1 MAYYI
6 VYLAPLAMAAAAV
19 LAFRGAGMR
28 PAITIRFSKLAALL
42 SVATTACAGLL
53 LVLNGPG
60 SAAFPLPYDLGP
72 GVRVDALSVTM
83 MGLVSLVGWVVL
95 RYSARYLDGEANQ
108 GSFTGNLCAAL
119 ASVQLL
125 VQAGTLTQL
134 LLGWLAIGYFLQKL
148 LLFYPER
155 LAARRAARKEWI
167 TARIADITLLIGAM
181 MLFAGFGTGDLDL
194 IAKQAAGGDVAT
206 IALLAT
212 APIAVAAVVKSAQLP
227 LHGWLTEVMEAP
239 TPVSA
244 LLHAGIINAGGFLLV
259 RFADLFI
266 LTPLTLALLAI
277 LGGLSALFASV
288 VMLTQS
294 SVKTSLAWS
303 TISQMGFMVLQ
314 CGLGLFSL
322 AMLHIVAHSLYKA
335 HAFLASGE
343 AVERIASIR
352 RPGPIAVPDMAA
364 VAKAFLLASGIY
376 IAVGAAFG
384 LTGKP
389 PQAIALGLIL
399 IFGVAYL
406 LAQGLADAAPR
417 QLTVRTAFYSLA
429 VALGYFTLHSI
440 AEKFYGGLLPQPL
453 PVGDLET
460 AVIILALISFGTV
473 ALAQAALP
481 LWAGHPAVTGLRVHL
496 SNGVYLSAV
505 FNRLMGGWTL
515 ARDAR

>member
-1 MAYYI
+1 M
-6 VYLAPLAMAAAAV
+6 
-19 LAFRGAGMR
+19 
-28 PAITIRFSKLAALL
+28 
-42 SVATTACAGLL
+42 
-53 LVLNGPG
+53 
-60 SAAFPLPYDLGP
+60 
-72 GVRVDALSVTM
+72 
-83 MGLVSLVGWVVL
+83 
-95 RYSARYLDGEANQ
+95 
-108 GSFTGNLCAAL
+108 
-119 ASVQLL
+119 
-125 VQAGTLTQL
+125 
-134 LLGWLAIGYFLQKL
+134 
-148 LLFYPER
+148 
-155 LAARRAARKEWI
+155 
-167 TARIADITLLIGAM
+167 
-181 MLFAGFGTGDLDL
+181 
-194 IAKQAAGGDVAT
+194 
-206 IALLAT
+206 
-212 APIAVAAVVKSAQLP
+212 KSAQLP

-244 LLHAGIINAGGFLLV
+244 FLHAGIINAGGFLLV

-496 SNGVYLSAV
+496 SNGFYLSAV